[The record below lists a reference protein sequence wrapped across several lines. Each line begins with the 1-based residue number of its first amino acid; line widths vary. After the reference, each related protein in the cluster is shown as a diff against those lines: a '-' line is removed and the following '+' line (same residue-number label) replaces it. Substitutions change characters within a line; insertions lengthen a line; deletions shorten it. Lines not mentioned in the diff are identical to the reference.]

1 MRNKTYLFI
10 IVLNLMFIQISFGQ
24 LNADSLLNQASQLA
38 RDGKYEEALLNIEK
52 VLEDDPNRLDA
63 NITAANVN
71 AWNGDYMTAKYYVQ
85 AANQIDNTNQQMYDS
100 WLNILLWNSE
110 YTALLDLVVVA
121 EQNAYE
127 NEYNLNLKK
136 LYAYQN
142 LNHYGKAIHQFKDK
156 EVKKL
161 LDSVPMQKAYDNMLL
176 ARDRYIADSLLLKA
190 QEEAIKGNYP
200 TAIITAESV
209 FDIYPESFN
218 ALLMIAKSYA
228 WEGEYDTAKIYLDS
242 AYENEPKNE
251 GLYDIWLNTLL
262 WNQEYS
268 EVIKKAD
275 LAEKNDYENDYNL
288 AQKRLYA
295 YDALIEYDSAVNV
308 FEPEEQKALLDSTPL
323 FNAYRDV
330 LIKSKKHTITA
341 YYAIDLYDNNDP
353 KPQHLAYI
361 DYGFKIKKNTLIF
374 RLNYANR
381 FGTDGLQVEA
391 DYYHLLKKS
400 KYFYF
405 NYGIS
410 VMNDVFPKHRAGIEY
425 YFPLKNKF
433 EASIG
438 ARYMYFTDKHVPILT
453 AHIGKYLNKYWFAI
467 RPFYT
472 FDDNGNNISLVAN
485 VRRFGDISFNYWGLE
500 LGYGNS
506 PDERYLI
513 DPTGDYFN
521 LTSYRIKL
529 EKSLMVTTTND
540 LKISFGFAYEE
551 TAKSVFRNR
560 YTIEIIY
567 KHRL

>member
-1 MRNKTYLFI
+1 M
-10 IVLNLMFIQISFGQ
+10 VLNLMFIQISFGQ
-24 LNADSLLNQASQLA
+24 LNADSLLSQASQLA
-38 RDGKYEEALLNIEK
+38 LDGKYEEALPHIEV
-52 VLEDDPNRLDA
+52 VLEDEPNRLDA
-63 NITAANVN
+63 NIIAANVN
-71 AWNGDYMTAKYYVQ
+71 AWNEDYIAAKYYIRI
-85 AANQIDNTNQQMYDS
+85 ANKLDNTNQQMYDS

-110 YTALLDLVVVA
+110 YQAVLDLAKVA
-121 EQNAYE
+121 ENKGYE
-127 NEYNLNLKK
+127 NDYNLNLKK

-142 LNHYGKAIHQFKDK
+142 LDQYNRAIHQFKDK

-161 LDSVPMQKAYDNMLL
+161 LDSVPMQEAYDNMLL
-176 ARDRYIADSLLLKA
+176 AKDRHTADSLLVKA
-190 QEEAIKGNYP
+190 QEEAIKGNY
-200 TAIITAESV
+200 AAAVKKADSV
-209 FDIYPESFN
+209 FHIYPRSIN
-218 ALLMIAKSYA
+218 ALVMIAKSYA
-228 WEGEYDTAKIYLDS
+228 WQGVYDTAKIYLNL
-242 AYENEPKNE
+242 AYKNGPKNE
-251 GLYDIWLNTLL
+251 SLYDVWLNTLL
-262 WNQEYS
+262 WNQEYN
-268 EVIKKAD
+268 EVIKKAN
-275 LAEKNDYENDYNL
+275 LAEKNDYGNDYNL

-295 YDALIEYDSAVNV
+295 YDALIEYDSAVSV

-323 FNAYRDV
+323 FNAYRDI
-330 LIKSKKHTITA
+330 LIKSKKHTITG
-341 YYAIDLYDNNDP
+341 YYAIDLFGNNDP

-381 FGTDGLQVEA
+381 FGTDGLQVEV

-410 VMNDVFPKHRAGIEY
+410 VMNEVFPKHRAGIEY
-425 YFPLKNKF
+425 FFPLKNKF
-433 EASIG
+433 EASVG

-453 AHIGKYLNKYWFAI
+453 GHIGKYLNKYWFAL
-467 RPFYT
+467 RPYYT
-472 FDDNGNNISLVAN
+472 FDENSISLVAN
-485 VRRFGDISFNYWGLE
+485 IRRFSDISFNYWGLE

-506 PDERYLI
+506 PDERYLL

-521 LTSYRIKL
+521 LNSYRVKL

>member
-1 MRNKTYLFI
+1 MRNKIYLFI
-10 IVLNLMFIQISFGQ
+10 IVLNLMFIQISFSQ
-24 LNADSLLNQASQLA
+24 LNADSLLSQASQLA
-38 RDGKYEEALLNIEK
+38 LDGEYDEALINLNT
-52 VLEDDPNRLDA
+52 VLEDEPNRIDA
-63 NITAANVN
+63 NIMAANVN
-71 AWNGDYMTAKYYVQ
+71 AWNKDYMTAKYYIGIV
-85 AANQIDNTNQQMYDS
+85 NRLDNTNQQMYDS

-110 YTALLDLVVVA
+110 YKALLDLVEVA
-121 EQNAYE
+121 KNEGYE
-127 NEYNLNLKK
+127 NDYNLNLKK

-142 LNHYGKAIHQFKDK
+142 LNQYNKAVQLFEDV
-156 EVKKL
+156 EVKEL
-161 LDSVPMQKAYDNMLL
+161 LDSVPMQEAYDNMLL
-176 ARDRYIADSLLLKA
+176 AINRMTRDSLLVKA

-200 TAIITAESV
+200 TAIKNADSV
-209 FDIYPESFN
+209 LNIFPSN
-218 ALLMIAKSYA
+218 LSALVMKAKSYA
-228 WEGEYDTAKIYLDS
+228 WQGEYDSAKVYLDL
-242 AYENEPKNE
+242 AYKNEPKNE
-251 GLYDIWLNTLL
+251 ELYDIWLNTLL
-262 WNQEYS
+262 WNHEYN
-268 EVIKKAD
+268 EVINTAD
-275 LAEKNDYENDYNL
+275 LAEKNDYANNYNL

-295 YDALIEYDSAVNV
+295 YNGLIEYDSAVNV
-308 FEPEEQKALLDSTPL
+308 FEPEEQKPLLDSTPL
-323 FNAYRDV
+323 FNAYRDI
-330 LIKSKKHTITA
+330 LIKSKKNTLTG
-341 YYAIDLYDNNDP
+341 YYAIDLFDNNDP

-410 VMNDVFPKHRAGIEY
+410 IVNEVFPKHRAGIEY
-425 YFPLKNKF
+425 FFPLKKKF

-453 AHIGKYLNKYWFAI
+453 GHIGKYLNKYWFAF
-467 RPFYT
+467 RPYYT
-472 FDDNGNNISLVAN
+472 FDENGNSISFVAN

-506 PDERYLI
+506 PDERYIL

-521 LTSYRIKL
+521 LNSYRIKL

-567 KHRL
+567 KHRF